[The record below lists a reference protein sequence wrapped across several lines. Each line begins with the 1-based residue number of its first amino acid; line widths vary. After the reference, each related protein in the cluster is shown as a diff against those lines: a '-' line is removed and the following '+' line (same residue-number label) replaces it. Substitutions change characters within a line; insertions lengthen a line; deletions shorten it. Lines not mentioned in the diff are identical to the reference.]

1 MCRYLMT
8 DQFLGVTFANL
19 IKRNVFTIE
28 FSKLSRIEKLVDQNL
43 RKSYNTILCV
53 TKNEIYSAIDE
64 YNDFFSVNH
73 NNIML
78 KNELAEELEKNDS
91 YKKDFI
97 YKLDRYFTMG
107 IPRDINSVVAR
118 IIEQCIEEQV

>member
-8 DQFLGVTFANL
+8 DQFLGVTFTNL

-73 NNIML
+73 DNIML
-78 KNELAEELEKNDS
+78 KNELAE
-91 YKKDFI
+91 FI

-107 IPRDINSVVAR
+107 IPRDINIEVTR
-118 IIEQCIEEQV
+118 IIEKFIEE

>member
-19 IKRNVFTIE
+19 IKRNIFNIE
-28 FSKLSRIEKLVDQNL
+28 FSKLRRIEKIVDQNL
-43 RKSYNTILCV
+43 RRSYNTILCV
-53 TKNEIYSAIDE
+53 TKRDIYSAIDE
-64 YNDFFSVNH
+64 YNDFFSANQD
-73 NNIML
+73 NIML
-78 KNELAEELEKNDS
+78 KNELAEKLEENILSRDE
-91 YKKDFI
+91 FI

-118 IIEQCIEEQV
+118 IIEQCIEEQ